1 MPWTLSRALGAAA
14 VLLAMATTTTTTHA
28 GDVSNLNLGSCLTQ
42 DWVASMET
50 ALKVNASERD
60 ALGRLVNPFLHAAKR
75 TPVFRIS
82 DPRTASAG
90 AYDPACIPKG
100 GVVYGAGVVMES
112 GSMSKVKTQ
121 GEIDGAF
128 VVELSGW
135 PTHSLSS
142 VVFSILL
149 SEVVGYPV
157 AHYHATNT
165 LYSAQRMSS
174 APNGLCT
181 PVHINLEVWTA
192 GKEAVL
198 RQYSNESYAAGPIGY
213 AGSAGLY
220 TTTKFINDSAKAA
233 NPSFP
238 AYWMSYKLQDD
249 VINALPVSYVTNN
262 TKYYPPKEDVC
273 KDDVMGCLNSCSKT
287 AACTAREQ
295 GGKTCLLVVMMVDVY
310 DPGFFQAVL
319 ANLGVPA
326 YFCFIGYDGVEAF
339 AAESVKAGKPIVFY
353 HFEPNL
359 FFTDHAGK
367 VDRIFLPRSI
377 PERAIT
383 STGLFGENGYG
394 KETNNPVDVDFPS
407 LRLAKYAATVLQ
419 TSPPAA
425 SLAGRFTIEDLD
437 INKLLQLYS
446 SALTTPNEK
455 DPTFAAACS
464 WVKTNF
470 QTWSGWLDRLPLCTF
485 EAHIQYTVTGCD
497 GGADSARTISFA
509 WKVPHPDDPALPYE
523 CDGGMQRAPEPL
535 RTSRSCEWI
544 TTNVERW
551 RSWISKKPEC
561 DASFY
566 KYNVTDCDSGA
577 KRTVQY
583 WWLLAR
589 DDDLTQSGECVGGA
603 KLPASVRIDCDF
615 MPSSSPTFMAVAVV
629 AGALIALQ
637 LAGVV
642 FVFLFRNKPIIKR
655 SQYEFLL
662 LMLAGGILVC
672 AAAIVYAGRP
682 SNAVCA
688 GRPLLIS
695 MGFTTVFGSL
705 FVKSLRVYRV
715 FMRTALKRVTVTMWM
730 MIKVFAVFFF
740 VDVLILAVWFIVDF
754 PSPTVEYK
762 PAPGFQGDV
771 DRITCKSSSFMFT
784 ALLIFWKAMLLF
796 LGLYIS
802 FLVRNV
808 SADFQESIWI
818 FASSVIV
825 LVSCMF
831 ILPLAYLVEMPAAA
845 FYVFLAVTLILSAAA
860 VTGMM
865 LVPKFFRLN
874 EESKSS
880 KYSTTASGATKAP
893 MRSGKESTEDMTRTG
908 TGIRVAPSKIVDDDG
923 DDDGTTQAGS

>member
-1 MPWTLSRALGAAA
+1 
-14 VLLAMATTTTTTHA
+14 
-28 GDVSNLNLGSCLTQ
+28 
-42 DWVASMET
+42 MET
-50 ALKVNASERD
+50 TLKVNATERD
-60 ALGRLVNPFLHAAKR
+60 ALGRLVNPFLHAAK
-75 TPVFRIS
+75 TAPVFRID
-82 DPRTASAG
+82 DPRTASAH

-100 GVVYGAGVVMES
+100 GVVYGAGVVMET

-121 GEIDGAF
+121 GKIDGAF

-142 VVFSILL
+142 VVFSILAA
-149 SEVVGYPV
+149 EVVGYPV

-174 APNGLCT
+174 ATNGLCT

-192 GKEAVL
+192 GKESVL
-198 RQYSNESYAAGPIGY
+198 RLYSNESYAAGPIGY

-220 TTTKFINDSAKAA
+220 TTTKFINDSMKAQ

-249 VINALPVSYVTNN
+249 VINALPTSYLTNN

-273 KDDVMGCLNSCSKT
+273 KDGVMGCLNSCSKT
-287 AACTAREQ
+287 DACTTREQ
-295 GGKTCLLVVMMVDVY
+295 AGKKCLLVVMMVDVY
-310 DPGFFQAVL
+310 DAGFFQAVL

-326 YFCFIGYDGVEAF
+326 YFCFIGYDGVESF
-339 AAESVKAGKPIVFY
+339 AAESVKNGKPIVFY

-359 FFTDHAGK
+359 FFTDNAGK
-367 VDRIFLPRSI
+367 VDRVFLPRSI

-394 KETNNPVDVDFPS
+394 KPTNNPVDVDYPS
-407 LRLAKYAATVLQ
+407 LRLAKYAATILQ
-419 TSPPAA
+419 TSTPAA
-425 SLAGRFTIEDLD
+425 NLAARFTIEDLHV
-437 INKLLQLYS
+437 NQLLRLYS
-446 SALTTPNEK
+446 SALATPNEP
-455 DPTFAAACS
+455 DPTFRAACT
-464 WVKTNF
+464 WIKTNF

-485 EAHIQYTVTGCD
+485 EAHIKYTVTGCD
-497 GGADSARTISFA
+497 GGEDSSRTISFA
-509 WKVPHPDDPALPYE
+509 WKVPHPDDPTLPYE
-523 CDGGMQRAPEPL
+523 CDGGMQRAPLPL

-544 TTNVERW
+544 ASNVDRW
-551 RSWISKKPEC
+551 RSWIQKMPEC

-566 KYNVTDCDSGA
+566 KYNVTECDSGG
-577 KRTVQY
+577 KRTVRY
-583 WWLLAR
+583 WWLLPK
-589 DDDLTQSGECVGGA
+589 DGDLTQSGECTGGVS
-603 KLPASVRIDCDF
+603 LPASVRIDCDY
-615 MPSSSPTFMAVAVV
+615 MPTSSPTFVAI
-629 AGALIALQ
+629 AIIASALIALQ
-637 LAGVV
+637 VIGMILV
-642 FVFLFRNKPIIKR
+642 FTFRNKPIIKR

-662 LMLAGGILVC
+662 MMLAGGILVC
-672 AAAIVYAGRP
+672 AAAIIYAGRP
-682 SNAVCA
+682 SNGICA

-754 PSPTVEYK
+754 PSPTVEMK
-762 PAPGFQGDV
+762 PPQGFQGNV

-845 FYVFLAVTLILSAAA
+845 FYVFLAVTLILSTAA

-880 KYSTTASGATKAP
+880 KYSTTASNGTKATT
-893 MRSGKESTEDMTRTG
+893 RSGKESTEDVTRTG
-908 TGIRVAPSKIVDDDG
+908 TGHRVAPSKRDDAD
-923 DDDGTTQAGS
+923 DDDGTTQMNNT